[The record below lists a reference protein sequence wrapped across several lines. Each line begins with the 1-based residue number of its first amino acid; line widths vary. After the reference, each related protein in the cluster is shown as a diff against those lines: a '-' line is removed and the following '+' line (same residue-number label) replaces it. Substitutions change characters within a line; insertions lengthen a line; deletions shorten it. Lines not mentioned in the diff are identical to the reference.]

1 MKDLIDIFKQL
12 VKDYPE
18 TFKLVERCGQLDLI
32 DCPWN
37 IARIGECRNNSFIC
51 RVHDFTQNKVNDF
64 DFREYAVIPGVILK
78 YSRLVEIYLTEPQ
91 KVYDAIVKS
100 MTAYYE
106 LKKQAEL
113 KLYNKWVDQTLKNL
127 D

>member
-1 MKDLIDIFKQL
+1 MELIDVFKQL

-18 TFKLVERCGQLDLI
+18 NFTLSERYCQLDLA

-37 IARIGECRNNSFIC
+37 IASIKNNIC
-51 RVHDFTQNKVNDF
+51 GVHDFTQNTIDDF
-64 DFREYAVIPGVILK
+64 DRHDWQTGVTLNYYA
-78 YSRLVEIYLTEPQ
+78 LVSIYLTEQQ

-113 KLYNKWVDQTLKNL
+113 KHHNKRVDQALKNL

>member
-1 MKDLIDIFKQL
+1 MELIDVFKQL

-18 TFKLVERCGQLDLI
+18 TFTLSERTKQLDLTN
-32 DCPWN
+32 CPWN
-37 IARIGECRNNSFIC
+37 IARIGERPCNPGCFIC

-64 DFREYAVIPGVILK
+64 EHYIWQIGVTIN
-78 YSRLVEIYLTEPQ
+78 YSKLVEIYLTEPQ
-91 KVYDAIVKS
+91 KVYDTIVKS

-106 LKKQAEL
+106 LKNQAEL
-113 KLYNKWVDQTLKNL
+113 KLYNKQVDQTLKNL

>member
-1 MKDLIDIFKQL
+1 MMDLIDVFKQL

-18 TFKLVERCGQLDLI
+18 TFTLSERIKQLDLTNCPWNI
-32 DCPWN
+32 GKIEDCPWN
-37 IARIGECRNNSFIC
+37 PGFIC
-51 RVHDFTQNKVNDF
+51 KVHDFTQNKVNDF
-64 DFREYAVIPGVILK
+64 DHHDWQTGVTINYYK
-78 YSRLVEIYLTEPQ
+78 LVEIYLAEPQ

-113 KLYNKWVDQTLKNL
+113 KYHNEQVDQMLKKL